1 MFGEP
6 CLEALFRINVP
17 EHGDPGNLFDL
28 LKSLPANAR
37 IEAKESTVKNTELRK
52 ANQTALSHR
61 ADARRNVPLF
71 SHVPV
76 SGFRARPRVR
86 LP

>member
-6 CLEALFRINVP
+6 CLEALSRINVP

-37 IEAKESTVKNTELRK
+37 IESKESTVKNTELRK
-52 ANQTALSHR
+52 ANRIISSS
-61 ADARRNVPLF
+61 RRKTK
-71 SHVPV
+71 
-76 SGFRARPRVR
+76 RPIVQSCSC
-86 LP
+86 